1 MKTKINTAIST
12 ELTGSNLT
20 RAMLNR
26 SDQPVWCAVSDDSD
40 EEAIQDLVNNDF
52 TAFISSFNEYQFY
65 SSSGVHWSFAVP
77 IKVCAITET
86 EAGLDQ
92 YDYLYVNVKRGL
104 TLLSRL
110 LDPTIAT
117 QNARPI

>member
-1 MKTKINTAIST
+1 MKTKINAAINT

-26 SDQPVWCAVSDDSD
+26 SDQQVWCTVSDDSD
-40 EEAIQDLVNNDF
+40 EEAMQDLVNNDF

-77 IKVCAITET
+77 IRIVATTESDADL
-86 EAGLDQ
+86 ECSDWLDR
-92 YDYLYVNVKRGL
+92 Y
-104 TLLSRL
+104 
-110 LDPTIAT
+110 
-117 QNARPI
+117 